1 MSLAGERKVVSQ
13 VRSPCR
19 VPRSTAPWLV
29 DTQAA
34 RQSRISRV
42 PALQAVVSHGILY
55 QVECQET
62 CKYAILNSV
71 MS

>member
-13 VRSPCR
+13 VRRPCR
-19 VPRSTAPWLV
+19 LPRSTAPWLV

-42 PALQAVVSHGILY
+42 PALQSVVLFL
-55 QVECQET
+55 VC
-62 CKYAILNSV
+62 
-71 MS
+71 